1 MITQFTINLNKG
13 EDLAEREA
21 RWRKRREIITL
32 TVLIIFVVIL
42 SMINIQQY
50 RTAEGVL
57 QTKRNI
63 IADIDRQLDTLK
75 KTGKN
80 ISKEDVLALAKLE
93 KTRVLWT
100 KKMLAIGELIPEEMA
115 VTFMEYKNNILLLRF
130 ISSIKRD
137 EKEFDRVKVMIDK
150 LRNSPLFF
158 RDFSELRLKEQHRG
172 DIEDQSIL
180 SFSVLCTVEKGKQ
193 TARGRSRSS
202 RSSRTASSVS
212 G

>member
-63 IADIDRQLDTLK
+63 IADIDRQLDSLK

>member
-32 TVLIIFVVIL
+32 TLLVIIVAIL

-50 RTAEGVL
+50 STAEGVL

-63 IADIDRQLDTLK
+63 IADIDRQLDSLK

-93 KTRVLWT
+93 KNRVLWT

-115 VTFMEYKNNILLLRF
+115 VTFMEYKNNMLLLRF
-130 ISSIKRD
+130 IASIKRD
-137 EKEFDRVKVMIDK
+137 EKEFDRVKEMIDK

-158 RDFSELRLKEQHRG
+158 RDFAELKLKEQHRG
-172 DIEDQSIL
+172 DIDEQSIL

-193 TARGRSRSS
+193 TKRGRSRGS
-202 RSSRTASSVS
+202 RSSRTSSSIS